1 MANLRPLY
9 LSRITGIRS
18 PATGQEVEGYLIGLG
33 ATPRELMR
41 RKPGFT
47 YRRLIV
53 ASRMA
58 QQMGARIMGLGAFTK
73 VVGDAGMTVAYKS
86 DIAITSG
93 NSLTVAATLEA
104 AKQAVIKMGGQDLTE
119 GRAVVIGATGSI
131 GSVCSRLIAQA
142 IHDVVL
148 VAPRPEKLIAL
159 KKTIEEETPGAE

>member
-1 MANLRPLY
+1 MEPRITVLNEPRDVARFAFVIHPLSVDNIFNHPQLKYLRFLPNRLVEWAMAQMRPLY
-9 LSRITGIRS
+9 LSRITGVRS
-18 PATGQEVEGYLIGLG
+18 AATGQEVEGYLITLG

-41 RKPGFT
+41 HKPGFT

-104 AKQAVIKMGGQDLTE
+104 AKQAVIKMGGRT
-119 GRAVVIGATGSI
+119 
-131 GSVCSRLIAQA
+131 
-142 IHDVVL
+142 
-148 VAPRPEKLIAL
+148 
-159 KKTIEEETPGAE
+159 